1 MSSSFLV
8 RNATALLTG
17 LAGPAARAQ
26 GTDLRV
32 KDGRIAGIGT
42 LAPEPGERQIDASG
56 CAIYPS
62 WVNTHH
68 HLFQSLLKG
77 DPVGLNA
84 TLTPWLTATPM
95 RLRPHM
101 NEQEFRLAARIGLL
115 ELALSGCG
123 TVADHNYHYYP
134 DMPYDTSA
142 ILFEEARKLGLRFVL
157 CRGGGTQTRLE
168 TKDMSPGSRPET
180 LDQFLQDMQRLAKE
194 YHDPAPDAMQRVVMA
209 PTTPPHSMTPEE
221 MRETARV
228 GRALGLKLHSHL
240 SETVHYHD
248 TVWER
253 HRMKPIEFAQS
264 IEWLGPDVWFAHLV
278 KLDAD
283 EIALLGKTGTGIAHC
298 PQSNGR
304 LGSGIAPVRAL
315 EAAGAKISIGVDGAA
330 SNEAAD
336 MISET
341 HAAWL
346 MARARDGYEAVAHY
360 RGGQGEGDA
369 AGVTVDD
376 VVRWGSAGGAQVL
389 GLDAIGTLEVGKAAD
404 FSIYGLDRDPR
415 YFGLHDAAI
424 GPVASGGNADLRY
437 LFVGGKEV
445 VRDGRVPNLDVI
457 ELGRQSRAAV
467 ASLLARV

>member
-1 MSSSFLV
+1 MSSFLI
-8 RNATALLTG
+8 RNATAILTG
-17 LAGPAARAQ
+17 LKGDAARAP
-26 GTDLRV
+26 GSDLRV
-32 KDGRIAGIGT
+32 KDGRIAAIGK
-42 LAPEPGERQIDASG
+42 LAPEVGERQIDASD

-77 DPVGLNA
+77 DAMGLNA
-84 TLTPWLTATPM
+84 TLTPWLAATPM
-95 RLRPHM
+95 RLRPLM
-101 NEQEFRLAARIGLL
+101 TENDFRLAARIGLL

-123 TVADHNYHYYP
+123 TVADHNYHYFP
-134 DMPYDTSA
+134 DMPFDGSA

-157 CRGGGTQTRLE
+157 CRGGGTLSRAEARDL
-168 TKDMSPGSRPET
+168 SPPSRPET
-180 LDQFLQDMQRLAKE
+180 LDGYLRDMRRLAKE
-194 YHDPAPDAMQRVVMA
+194 FHDPAPDAMQRVVMA

-228 GRALGLKLHSHL
+228 ARELGMKLHSHL

-248 TVWER
+248 SVWDK

-264 IEWLGPDVWFAHLV
+264 IDWLGPDVWFAHLV
-278 KLDAD
+278 KLDED
-283 EIALLGKTGTGIAHC
+283 EIALLGKTHTGIAHC

-346 MARARDGYEAVAHY
+346 MARARDGQDAVPHY

-369 AGVTVDD
+369 AGVTVED
-376 VVRWGSAGGAQVL
+376 VVRWGSAGGADVL
-389 GLDAIGTLEVGKAAD
+389 GLDAVGTLEVGKAAD
-404 FSIYGLDRDPR
+404 FSVYGLDRDPR
-415 YFGLHDAAI
+415 YFGLHDPAI

-437 LFVGGKEV
+437 LFVAGKEV
-445 VRDGRVPNLDVI
+445 VRDGRVPDLDVI
-457 ELGRQSRAAV
+457 ELGRQGREAV
-467 ASLLARV
+467 KALLGRL